1 MKLIQFTDT
10 HFIPPGKTLY
20 GRDPSIAL
28 ERCIADI
35 NQQHDDADLCVV
47 TGDLTHWGESEAF
60 EHLKEHLSALKIPW
74 RLLVGNHDVRDEFVK
89 WFPDQVLDENGFVQS
104 TEDYEPGRFIFLDTN
119 EPGRHEGWYCEARLA
134 WLDAQLKNIGEQD
147 VFLFMHHPPFDIG
160 IPTLDRIALV
170 QKDSFAQVVKPHAH
184 RIKHLFFGHIHRPL
198 CGHWLGISISSL
210 RAMNQQIEL
219 DFKTTDEI
227 PGTFEPP
234 AYAVVLFKS
243 DLLIVHTHDFL
254 DESPRFGMAHSPVQD
269 WAVRKPLRA

>member
-47 TGDLTHWGESEAF
+47 TGDLTHWGEPEAF

-104 TEDYEPGRFIFLDTN
+104 TEDYAPGRFIFLDTN
-119 EPGRHEGWYCEARLA
+119 EPGRHEGWYCETRLA
-134 WLDAQLKNIGEQD
+134 WLDAQLKNTGEQD

-160 IPTLDRIALV
+160 IPSLVAESLENVICGYHLAIVRPDRDQLYS
-170 QKDSFAQVVKPHAH
+170 QFLTHYRGLQRRVKEA
-184 RIKHLFFGHIHRPL
+184 F
-198 CGHWLGISISSL
+198 CW
-210 RAMNQQIEL
+210 
-219 DFKTTDEI
+219 
-227 PGTFEPP
+227 
-234 AYAVVLFKS
+234 V
-243 DLLIVHTHDFL
+243 
-254 DESPRFGMAHSPVQD
+254 
-269 WAVRKPLRA
+269 